1 MRIDIGS
8 LILFFVWV
16 KFFYSVFHIMFGFIL
31 FFIWVDKLSFGWVQF
46 FYCVFHIV
54 LGLRLFFVWVDKLSF
69 YLTQVNVGRKL
80 TNLQLNA
87 IFNFTIILDMFVNF
101 VTASCQHEVFLL
113 QVLQLICWQGCIII
127 SHFGESDIAR
137 SSSTYCNN
145 CCRCKYCGLC
155 AFRFTIQTQHFVL
168 ALLLWLRSNKH
179 YLTLK
184 CPLLFQATYYSGLCE
199 TTTQGGLGFDYFL
212 NLSALKM
219 WLSFLKNT
227 PDHERS
233 RSKVVIWLSDVN
245 STSDEILWF
254 LCELSRNLLNLILS
268 CRLSTH

>member
-1 MRIDIGS
+1 MIEYK
-8 LILFFVWV
+8 LINTSIFSVIFFLFLSFSYLPN
-16 KFFYSVFHIMFGFIL
+16 KSTTFQTGFIL

-127 SHFGESDIAR
+127 SHFGEWDIAC
-137 SSSTYCNN
+137 SSSKHCNN
-145 CCRCKYCGLC
+145 C
-155 AFRFTIQTQHFVL
+155 
-168 ALLLWLRSNKH
+168 
-179 YLTLK
+179 
-184 CPLLFQATYYSGLCE
+184 
-199 TTTQGGLGFDYFL
+199 
-212 NLSALKM
+212 
-219 WLSFLKNT
+219 
-227 PDHERS
+227 
-233 RSKVVIWLSDVN
+233 
-245 STSDEILWF
+245 
-254 LCELSRNLLNLILS
+254 
-268 CRLSTH
+268 